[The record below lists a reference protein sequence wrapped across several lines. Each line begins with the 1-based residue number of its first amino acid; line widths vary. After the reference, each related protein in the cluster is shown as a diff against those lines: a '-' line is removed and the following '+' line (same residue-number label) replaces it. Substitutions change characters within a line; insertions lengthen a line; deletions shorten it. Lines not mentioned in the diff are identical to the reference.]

1 VKPTGV
7 GSFEALTLEAL
18 TLARRTYTR
27 RGMRSSGQR
36 IRDQIAELIAGLITL
51 RVTISSSDD
60 LRPGDQRHHLA
71 LAAGED
77 TRSPCCQQLTN
88 TESRTNRTPQ
98 TAKLG
103 QHPVQGDNTS
113 PTHFADALLWR

>member
-77 TRSPCCQQLTN
+77 TRSP
-88 TESRTNRTPQ
+88 NRKSTVI
-98 TAKLG
+98 G
-103 QHPVQGDNTS
+103 QGGSARRNAS
-113 PTHFADALLWR
+113 GAGL